1 MTVNRQK
8 FSSIVGLVIVAF
20 HIALTGHLWFVF
32 GPEADSAV
40 AAAEIATPL
49 TVTYA
54 ISVVA
59 WFVATNGLIT
69 SNQQVGIALVILTV
83 MVVGS
88 FLGALLVGPYLYL
101 DNRLPPK
108 GSINTMRSWKRALA
122 GCSCCFSIPCSARR
136 MSRRTPPGESRR
148 SAKAAEGCA
157 SC

>member
-8 FSSIVGLVIVAF
+8 FSSIMGLVIVAF
-20 HIALTGHLWFVF
+20 HIALTGYLWFVF
-32 GPEADSAV
+32 RPEADIAV

-101 DNRLPPK
+101 DHRMTPDGLNQYYAFVEASLGGMFVLLFNSMFGSAHEPPNAT
-108 GSINTMRSWKRALA
+108 G
-122 GCSCCFSIPCSARR
+122 GV
-136 MSRRTPPGESRR
+136 
-148 SAKAAEGCA
+148 
-157 SC
+157 